1 MRVAL
6 VGGSGLVGRALTA
19 RLQTAGDSVVV
30 LDRVRPGGTAA
41 FVDVDLL
48 ARDARQH
55 VQQAFISHEVDAVVH
70 LAARVNPPKNAI
82 ERAAMRRLHDEGTK
96 AVADAATAARV
107 RRFVLVSSA
116 VVYGAWPDNP
126 LPLLTSARPRPC
138 DLPYAVDK
146 ALQESV
152 CRAAIADD
160 TLTIVRPAIVYAKDA
175 HNYLTEILRRA
186 RLPGLSVGVLPALD
200 GCRPPLQFVHVDDVA
215 DVIAATLT
223 APTGT
228 YHAASADWLAYD
240 DVARAAG
247 LRVVDVPSRWA
258 GALVEA
264 LLPLMPPSLRAPRA
278 LFPYLMHPFVLDMA
292 ETSAALGVT
301 PRWSSAQALG
311 AMLGTRR

>member
-6 VGGSGLVGRALTA
+6 VGGSGLVGRALMA
-19 RLQTAGDSVVV
+19 RLVARGDAVVV
-30 LDRVRPGGTAA
+30 LDCVRPRGNAS
-41 FVDVDLL
+41 FVSVDLL
-48 ARDARQH
+48 AADAEQQVR
-55 VQQAFISHEVDAVVH
+55 QAFVAHHVDAVVH
-70 LAARVNPPKNAI
+70 LAARVNPPGNVA
-82 ERAAMRRLHDEGTK
+82 ERAAMQRLHHEGTS
-96 AVADAATAARV
+96 AVARAATATQV

-126 LPLLTSARPRPC
+126 VPLPTTAPIRPR

-146 ALQESV
+146 ALQERV
-152 CRAAIADD
+152 CRAAVADD
-160 TLTIVRPAIVYAKDA
+160 VLSIVRPAIIYAADA

-186 RLPGLSVGVLPALD
+186 RLPGLSIGLLPALD

-215 DVIAATLT
+215 DVIAASLS

-228 YHAASADWLAYD
+228 YHAASSDWLAYN

-292 ETSAALGVT
+292 PTSAALGVT

-311 AMLGTRR
+311 AMLGRPS